1 MDYLQFREAVLN
13 NIRRYLPEAYQNCE
27 LKTEV
32 IYKVNETMEALT
44 IMPKDGKG
52 VSPMLYLDQFY
63 SHYQSGATLDGIL
76 SMIAEEYI
84 KGLVPISYV
93 QAMADHKEEK
103 RNIIY
108 ELINTEKNKDLLKRV
123 PHREYLNLSIIY
135 RIMMDLPDGSF
146 NSAIIT
152 NNLAES
158 MQLRED
164 ELYELAS
171 ENTKH
176 RLELRI
182 SGIPDVIYM
191 LSNEKKAMGAA
202 VILYPGVLES
212 VAEGFQSDVFVLPS
226 SIHEVMIVRDMGQ
239 SVSDLKQTVL
249 RVNGSF
255 VDRDEYLS
263 ESVYLYKRAEAR
275 MVIVEE

>member
-13 NIRRYLPEAYQNCE
+13 NIKRYLPEAYQNCE

-32 IYKVNETMEALT
+32 IYKVNETLEALT
-44 IMPKDGKG
+44 IMPKEGEG
-52 VSPMLYLDQFY
+52 VSPMLYLDRFY
-63 SHYQSGATLDGIL
+63 SHYQSGVALDSIL
-76 SMIAEEYI
+76 SMIVEDYL
-84 KGLVPISYV
+84 KGLVPMSYMHALV
-93 QAMADHKEEK
+93 DHKEEK
-103 RNIIY
+103 KNIIY
-108 ELINTEKNKDLLKRV
+108 ELINTEKNKELLKRV

-135 RIMMDLPDGSF
+135 RIMMDLPDGTF

-152 NNLAES
+152 ENLAES

-164 ELYELAS
+164 ELYEIAS

-176 RLELRI
+176 RLEARI
-182 SGIPDVIYM
+182 SGFPDVIYM
-191 LSNEKKAMGAA
+191 LTNEKKAMGAS

-212 VAEGFQSDVFVLPS
+212 MAEGFQSDIYVLPS
-226 SIHEVMIVRDMGQ
+226 SIHEVMIVADIGQ
-239 SVSDLKQTVL
+239 SAGELKKTVL

-263 ESVYLYKRAEAR
+263 ESVYLYQREAGRLVIAE
-275 MVIVEE
+275 E